1 MGTLNIQEFELQL
14 QKMKKEL
21 ESNIGR
27 LNEEMEAIVT
37 DNSVNDI
44 EDMASLESES
54 MHHTALLKQQ
64 RHELAEV
71 KHALEKIKVGTYG
84 ICEKSGDL
92 IEVERLRAKPHTRY
106 CLKDAQRAR
115 L

>member
-14 QKMKKEL
+14 QEMKREL

-37 DNSVNDI
+37 DDSVNDI

-106 CLKDAQRAR
+106 CLKDAQRAQ

>member
-37 DNSVNDI
+37 DDSVNDI

-106 CLKDAQRAR
+106 CLKDAQRAQ